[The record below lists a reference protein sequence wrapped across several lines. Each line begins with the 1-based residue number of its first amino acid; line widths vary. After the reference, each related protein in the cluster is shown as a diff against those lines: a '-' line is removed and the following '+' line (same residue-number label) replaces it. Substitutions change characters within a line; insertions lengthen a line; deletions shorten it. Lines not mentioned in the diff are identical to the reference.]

1 MTDEMKLEYVKLGVD
16 FGKFL
21 LGVVLLTVL
30 GSYTSDAFKARELAL
45 KERESERLE
54 MELYGK
60 YVEHALAENV
70 GTRERFA
77 RYFYKV
83 TRTAELKRGWEDYLN
98 DVVREKE
105 GEERTRT
112 ELVAQEK
119 ELARLATS
127 DKVKADELRV
137 VRQQL
142 KEVLGR
148 LEVRRDAV
156 APGGTLVVHGSGQ
169 SGGAAT
175 LSVSGGQPVN

>member
-1 MTDEMKLEYVKLGVD
+1 MTDEMKLEYSKLALDGA
-16 FGKFL
+16 KFL
-21 LGVVLLTVL
+21 IGTALIGLLGHFA
-30 GSYTSDAFKARELAL
+30 SSAIKEREVAL

-83 TRTAELKRGWEDYLN
+83 TRTAELKRGWEEYLN
-98 DVVREKE
+98 DVVQEKE
-105 GEERTRT
+105 KEEQRKA

-119 ELARLATS
+119 ELARLVAS
-127 DKVKADELRV
+127 DKAKADELKQ

-142 KEVLGR
+142 KEVMGR
-148 LEVRRDAV
+148 LEVRKDAFAPAANVTGYGSAQGGV
-156 APGGTLVVHGSGQ
+156 ATG
-169 SGGAAT
+169 T
-175 LSVSGGQPVN
+175 LSVSGGSSN